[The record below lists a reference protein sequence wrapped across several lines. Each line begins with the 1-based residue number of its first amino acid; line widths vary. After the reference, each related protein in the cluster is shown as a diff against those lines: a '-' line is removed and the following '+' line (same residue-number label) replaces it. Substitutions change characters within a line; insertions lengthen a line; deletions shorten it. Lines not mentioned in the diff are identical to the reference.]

1 MILPEL
7 PSPASPKVG
16 FSLSRRQGGAPQ
28 TRRRGLNVRLASER
42 PALEAAGNASVA
54 APASSVQASEEAAVT
69 PFLLC
74 HGLADGV
81 VLPEMSGLS
90 VASLLGPTAGPIDS
104 VKHCTYPGLQHAF
117 CASEVGDIGDFLL
130 KRLPRKEAAQLS
142 AKSEGSEGVGNLPAN
157 QQAARAKTVVRG
169 NAAVARPQPL
179 CGQREK

>member
-1 MILPEL
+1 M
-7 PSPASPKVG
+7 
-16 FSLSRRQGGAPQ
+16 
-28 TRRRGLNVRLASER
+28 
-42 PALEAAGNASVA
+42 
-54 APASSVQASEEAAVT
+54 T

-104 VKHCTYPGLQHAF
+104 VEHCTYPGLQHAF

-169 NAAVARPQPL
+169 NAAVARPRPL
-179 CGQREK
+179 CGQGEKELEESGERGGDEAAFVIPSYRIETFPSTSGTTSTSSAGGDTACSCTSIVLSVALLAL